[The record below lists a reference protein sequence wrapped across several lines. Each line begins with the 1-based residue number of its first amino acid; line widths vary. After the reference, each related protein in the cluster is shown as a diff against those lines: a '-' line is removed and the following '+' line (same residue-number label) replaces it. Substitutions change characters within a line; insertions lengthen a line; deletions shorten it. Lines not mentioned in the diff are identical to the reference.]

1 MKMMTA
7 KWQAEELFR
16 RRTTDLFNE
25 HRKSIFRHTDHMFAA
40 LMMVQWLAGIAAA
53 LWISPKTWAGPYSQ
67 THIHVWA
74 AVFLGGAVSLF
85 PVTLALLRPGEPST
99 RYVIATAQMLMSSL
113 LIHLTGGRL
122 ETHFHVFGSLAFL
135 AFYRDRKSVV

>member
-1 MKMMTA
+1 MKMLTA
-7 KWQAEELFR
+7 KWQAEGPFR

-25 HRKSIFRHTDHMFAA
+25 HRKSIFRHTDRMFAV
-40 LMMVQWLAGIAAA
+40 LMTVQWLAGIAAA

-67 THIHVWA
+67 THVHVWA

-85 PVTLALLRPGEPST
+85 PVALALLRPGETST

-113 LIHLTGGRL
+113 LM
-122 ETHFHVFGSLAFL
+122 VLAL
-135 AFYRDRKSVV
+135 AARNDARSDHHG